1 MVLNK
6 EMFLPNTH
14 LPPGRFG
21 LAGNVE
27 DDPEELAERLRKTL
41 YYGKPPTTDR
51 PSLPLT
57 GLAVDYFQD
66 VAPKE
71 LGKLDTYF
79 AASASRSACMS
90 SSSVMAGMLYTN
102 RLRKKNPTYLQ
113 QVSSSDLFLI
123 SMMMAS
129 KFMYDEGVDEEVF
142 NDEWAEAGNM
152 DVEDINQL
160 EREFLSA
167 IDWELFVRPEEF
179 SEMLHMI
186 EKRIA
191 LQQGVD
197 RGWFSYC
204 DLWVLSQGAN
214 ILPWSHL
221 TADLSKVIAVSSL
234 AYLASILT
242 MIGSTILASTLSTG
256 LISLGST
263 LVVPP
268 TETPISVPALPNLE
282 ESETVPEYS
291 SVISEIEA
299 SSIESVLTMAD
310 TNAAG
315 LVDRITDNESNNS
328 SVGTEYS
335 EYGRSKST
343 LNNLLPPLLALV
355 SLKDSFISFVNALR
369 DSGTKNF
376 DALRD
381 SGTKNFD
388 SRSFDQNFDHICS
401 TGPCQQETW
410 PHCWNTSDDYDE
422 SLDLTGSWC
431 YDSDYSVKTSSGRD
445 FGKPCQNCGARIK
458 KGCSASEL
466 PRKCAIQTGT
476 VHCCC
481 SVKGHESLM
490 DRVDW
495 PAFSELSALG
505 FMTGHAYPI
514 FVTT

>member
-1 MVLNK
+1 
-6 EMFLPNTH
+6 MFLPDAH
-14 LPPGRFG
+14 LPPGRFS

-57 GLAVDYFQD
+57 GLAVDYFQE

-152 DVEDINQL
+152 DVEDVNQL

-179 SEMLHMI
+179 SEMLQMI

-191 LQQGVD
+191 LQQGID

-214 ILPWSHL
+214 ILPWSRL

-242 MIGSTILASTLSTG
+242 MIGSTILASTISTG
-256 LISLGST
+256 LVSLGST

-268 TETPISVPALPNLE
+268 TETPISVPALPDLE
-282 ESETVPEYS
+282 DHQAVPEYS
-291 SVISEIEA
+291 SIISEIEA
-299 SSIESVLTMAD
+299 SSIESVLTIAD
-310 TNAAG
+310 TNTAG
-315 LVDRITDNESNNS
+315 LVDRITDNENINKSF
-328 SVGTEYS
+328 GTEYS
-335 EYGRSKST
+335 QHGRSKST

-376 DALRD
+376 D
-381 SGTKNFD
+381 
-388 SRSFDQNFDHICS
+388 SRSSDQNFDHICS
-401 TGPCQQETW
+401 TGPCQHETW
-410 PHCWNTSDDYDE
+410 PHCWNTSDDYDK

-431 YDSDYSVKTSSGRD
+431 RTSSGRD

-466 PRKCAIQTGT
+466 PRKCAIQSGT
-476 VHCCC
+476 VQCCC

-505 FMTGHAYPI
+505 FMTGHVYPV